1 MICKRR
7 TYSDDAKKSN
17 RRKSTTESI
26 AIKYEYGSYNKDS
39 TPYGIDSTSY
49 GIDSTPYGIDSV
61 SYSNDSRSYSIDSR
75 SYSIDSRSYS
85 IDSESDVEASSFDE
99 SKAYKKKE
107 RKNSN
112 PLLNFFKK
120 HSDRGLSSENKK
132 KTRMREM
139 KVYSKSPDEPKTL
152 EEVKKGLYIFD
163 AKYITK

>member
-1 MICKRR
+1 MLVKRR
-7 TYSDDAKKSN
+7 TYSDDAKQSN

-39 TPYGIDSTSY
+39 TSYGIDSTSY
-49 GIDSTPYGIDSV
+49 GIDSV
-61 SYSNDSRSYSIDSR
+61 SYSNDSISYSIDSRSYSNDSR

-85 IDSESDVEASSFDE
+85 IDSESDVESSSFDE

-120 HSDRGLSSENKK
+120 HSDHGSSSENKK
-132 KTRMREM
+132 KTRLREM
-139 KVYSKSPDEPKTL
+139 KLYSKSPDEPKTL

-163 AKYITK
+163 AKYLTK

>member
-61 SYSNDSRSYSIDSR
+61 SYSVMIQDLIVLIQDL
-75 SYSIDSRSYS
+75 I
-85 IDSESDVEASSFDE
+85 V
-99 SKAYKKKE
+99 
-107 RKNSN
+107 
-112 PLLNFFKK
+112 
-120 HSDRGLSSENKK
+120 
-132 KTRMREM
+132 
-139 KVYSKSPDEPKTL
+139 
-152 EEVKKGLYIFD
+152 
-163 AKYITK
+163 

>member
-7 TYSDDAKKSN
+7 TYSDDVKPSN

-26 AIKYEYGSYNKDS
+26 AIKYESGSYNK
-39 TPYGIDSTSY
+39 DSTSY
-49 GIDSTPYGIDSV
+49 GIDSTSYGIDSV

-75 SYSIDSRSYS
+75 SYSIDS
-85 IDSESDVEASSFDE
+85 ESDVESSSFDE

-120 HSDRGLSSENKK
+120 HSDHGLSSDNKK

-139 KVYSKSPDEPKTL
+139 KLYSKSPDEPKTL

-163 AKYITK
+163 AKHITK